1 VRRIGLLLSL
11 LLSASVMAS
20 TAMTAAGATVT
31 VARPQAKKASNQAA
45 IDRLTKSL
53 SSTAKPAKNGPDWK
67 GESNQRVAWYG
78 YEVGPAGDVNGDG
91 YDDAVVGAYRYDANT
106 KVDSGKAWLYYGSPT
121 GLSTT
126 AGWTVDG
133 PWPGAMLG
141 HSVSTAGDING
152 DGYDDIVIGVP
163 SPTGGTGSGWAYA
176 YYGSPTGPS
185 ATPDWAVSVTQA
197 ADWFGRTVRTAG
209 DVNGDGYDDVIVGA
223 PHYDDGQMEEGGVWA
238 YYGSPTGLHT
248 TADWAVEENQAWA
261 LFGRW
266 NGTAGDVNGDGYDDV
281 IVGAHFWDDNFQ
293 NEGRA
298 FAFYGS
304 ANGLHKVADWY
315 ADGGQKEAWFGRAG
329 GTAGDVNAD
338 GYSDVVVGAPKYDN
352 DQTNEGRAFAF
363 YGSATGLHTVADWY
377 AEADQAEAWY
387 GRRVT
392 TARDVNGDGYDDVL
406 IAAPNYDTIR
416 PDGGKVFLYYGSATG
431 LMADPAWTQVSNQ
444 DHAWFGRS
452 VARAGDVNGDGYA
465 DVIIGAPLY
474 DNPEHDE
481 GMAFAFYGSPG
492 GL

>member
-1 VRRIGLLLSL
+1 VRRIRLFLSL
-11 LLSASVMAS
+11 LMMAS
-20 TAMTAAGATVT
+20 IAVSTAATAARATGPST
-31 VARPQAKKASNQAA
+31 SPRTKNAAA
-45 IDRLTKSL
+45 IDQLAKSL
-53 SSTAKPAKNGPDWK
+53 SSGGATKPDWK

-91 YDDAVVGAYRYDANT
+91 YDDAVVGAYRYDARRS
-106 KVDSGKAWLYYGSPT
+106 DEGKAWLYYGTPT
-121 GLSTT
+121 GLDTT
-126 AGWTVDG
+126 AGWTVEG
-133 PWPGAMLG
+133 SWPGAMLG
-141 HSVSTAGDING
+141 HSVSTAGDVNA

-185 ATPDWAVSVTQA
+185 TAPDWAVTVVQA

-223 PHYDDGQMEEGGVWA
+223 PHYDDGQMEEGAAWA

-248 TADWAVEENQAWA
+248 TADWMMEENQAWA
-261 LFGRW
+261 TFGRW
-266 NGTAGDVNGDGYDDV
+266 NGTAGDVNNDGYDDV
-281 IVGAHFWDDNFQ
+281 IVGAHFWDNDQF

-298 FAFYGS
+298 FAYYGS
-304 ANGLHKVADWY
+304 PTGLHTVADWY
-315 ADGGQKEAWFGRAG
+315 AEGNQKEAWFGRAG
-329 GTAGDVNAD
+329 ATAGDVNND
-338 GYSDVVVGAPKYDN
+338 GYDDVIVGAPKFDN

-363 YGSATGLHTVADWY
+363 YGSATGLNPNPDWI

-392 TARDVNGDGYDDVL
+392 WAGDVNGDGYSDVL
-406 IAAPNYDTIR
+406 IAAPNYDTVR
-416 PDGGKVFLYYGSATG
+416 PDGGKVFAYYGSASG
-431 LMADPAWTQVSNQ
+431 LDVNPDWTQVSNQ

-452 VARAGDVNGDGYA
+452 VARAGDVNGDGYT

-481 GMAFAFYGSPG
+481 GMAFSFDGSPS
-492 GL
+492 GLAS